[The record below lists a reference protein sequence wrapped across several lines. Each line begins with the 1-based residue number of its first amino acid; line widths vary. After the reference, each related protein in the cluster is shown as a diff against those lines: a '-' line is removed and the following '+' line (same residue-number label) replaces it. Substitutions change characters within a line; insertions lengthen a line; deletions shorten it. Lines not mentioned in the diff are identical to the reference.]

1 MKDYSIKIVDGHHV
15 VDMSHKPSGID
26 IAFQNAVKH
35 YGDVI
40 KAAAHVINEKWGMK

>member
-15 VDMSHKPSGID
+15 VDMIHKPSGID

-40 KAAAHVINEKWGMK
+40 KAAAHVINEKWGIK